1 MGGNTQTSQSGRQG
15 SAGNTASGERAENG
29 ERTADSAGSIEAEST
44 TDGETVHQP
53 QPERKGLEQTSDVG
67 RKGDSTGVADE
78 ARQARIEQFDAD
90 RTAEREQ
97 TRQAEQA
104 TEAVTEE
111 TAVPVEETPTEPQA
125 SALERVPV
133 DEQGNPIYEAVD
145 AETAWDAIV
154 EQTQGDVAMAQT
166 VADSMVADKKA
177 ALDKVKKAK
186 SKGGNTIAEK
196 IAAEQERKNAI
207 IQAETELAQW
217 EAIAG
222 TNKRRAEEAE
232 AIAKAEAEA
241 VRQQKEAEQQAKAE
255 DQNYDNQGN
264 PIDAEGNLIVEEVT
278 SIDEI
283 TDEDFTNPTRSIQ
296 LPQLPNNVSDAI
308 GANGRR
314 VVIKKNVFGKNLKS
328 HKDLTPE
335 DSRKIITT
343 ALYTPN
349 LYGQNQKQN
358 RPYNWILIHL
368 ADKNTCVLVEV
379 NHGKDNIEVIN
390 WHYIGESQL
399 KQKERQAEREG
410 GRILTLSENNAVGNT
425 SHGLSSNSKDTTS
438 SQNNNELEAENVQ
451 TTIGEQ
457 VQAAEAEVN
466 TAPTDKQKEAG
477 NYKKGHVQIGTFNVT
492 IEQPRGSVRS
502 GVDKGGKKWEVE
514 MKNTYG
520 YIRGTEGVDGD
531 HIDVFLADD
540 IDSWDGSKVFVVDQ
554 YNEDGTFDEHKVM
567 LGFNDI
573 NEAEEDYLSNYE
585 QGWQGLGAITGVS
598 IEDFEKWIA
607 SSHRKTKAFAE
618 YKSVKTT
625 AEAVEAEN
633 VQSAEAQEEARR
645 KPLRERISQWSKKTG
660 VKVNFIEKF
669 EDVKHKAPKEAIAEG
684 KIVDGWFDKETGEVY
699 FYMPHLSDA
708 KNADLTF
715 VHEVVAH
722 KGMEALL
729 GKKGYDALCD
739 AVWNSMSEKA
749 RKTFENYPGVS
760 NIKNPIK
767 RRRAAADE
775 YIAHLAEKTDLTKA
789 EKLIWSK
796 IVDFIREAL
805 EALGMHMKVSDA
817 ELSMLIRAAYAKMV
831 QEAKKNANVAEESE
845 VKVEAEKA
853 QDEKTEKS
861 HQFEIYNR
869 ELSAIQERHNTRK
882 RPPMPGKLIEAYS
895 TNDQSAIEDW
905 EQRWSDYLQGL
916 VVMDMPEIESTI
928 RNIKKQGRVRG
939 ADGKIN
945 KQSPIYK
952 AHNYIA
958 NTLMKRATALKK
970 EATEEELEAIDI
982 VNKVWK
988 GDIRFS
994 AKRKSRATEIDEAN
1008 FHQTKQEVNREIDI
1022 ATGLFIPGGAK
1033 RARAIRQQ
1041 KERERKALATEIYSK
1056 VLAGDFNPLTLQQ
1069 IEKYINDVTPRNP
1082 FGRRISQRVPQ
1093 KVERSVYGGKSKGAV
1108 DLLFSRI
1115 CESSVAASRRNS
1127 EEGRRA
1133 IEERKKEA
1141 LKGWAIATDNWHT
1154 DLSEFTNDKE
1164 PFAQGTDSKVYISK
1178 DGGYVIK
1185 ASKGKPYGKRFRADI
1200 DNVALFNHIFPNSK
1214 YEILGY
1220 GEIDGDFVRIL
1231 RQPFVDFAEDA
1242 YLSEDERVAYMAEL
1256 DFKPLNKENTAF
1268 SNGDFV
1274 AADLQKA
1281 NIVRDSKGNIRV
1293 IDADMKL
1300 HTTDI
1305 GGNYSYAPVEDDVL
1319 SDNEVNSR
1327 VHSAE
1332 EGDIRFKVANESQEI
1347 FVSNAQKAVEGIK
1360 QDKATPQQ
1368 WLAMIQKQGGLKAG
1382 EDRWMGL
1389 SEWLQGSEAKTLT
1402 KQEVLDFIEANKIE
1416 IEEVNYG
1423 ESEVSQFEDSDI
1435 YNEWAELGGDEDAFN
1450 EMIERYGDDFEMA
1463 FLYDEGQLYVA
1474 DEDAASFFIDKGAET
1489 INETRLS
1496 YTTEGLT
1503 DNREIALTVP
1513 TIEPYNQN
1521 DDIHFG
1527 DAGGGRAV
1535 AWVRF
1540 GDTKDANG
1548 NDVLVIDE
1556 IQSVRHQDGREKG
1569 YRNEEV
1575 IALENRINSLHEKMY
1590 GEGLAPEEYREL
1602 TRLREEQRE
1611 IIINANPELK
1621 AESEKVKELEK
1632 EYEALKK
1639 DNQSKLD
1646 PEGVELARLQTL
1658 QNDARSIAEYDRIE
1672 KEIQD
1677 IKDAADKRK
1686 AELNEFFNV
1695 TIGNAYDKLHK
1706 GIRNDLSNQVYGV
1719 PVAPFEKNWHELA
1732 MKRMLRYAAE
1742 NGYDKVAWT
1751 TGAQQAARYDMRQQ
1765 VDNIQVEENN
1775 IEEFN
1780 DGTPIAK
1787 NITIN
1792 TPRGNKIRYQAD
1804 AEGNIRG
1811 GEYGGKNLK
1820 DVVGKEL
1827 AEKIMQPGSFT
1838 IEEEGLAIGGEGM
1851 KGFYDKMLPSFVQKY
1866 TKKWGAKVGTVE
1878 LPDLEEGSQQ
1888 MWSVDVT
1895 DSMKDDVMEG
1905 QVMFRAREANERFNK
1920 ELQQQIDGT
1929 LPVGH
1934 IYQLGMPGE
1943 ILRSTGIPALPIQ
1956 LNSTKLEDKSKNY
1969 GHDYSLEDIKD
1980 LVLAMQNPLAIFAYG
1995 NKEKAQNVVIEIQS
2009 NGKNFVV
2016 GLALRPLVGGR
2027 VLEVNSV
2034 RNVFPKD
2041 NAEWLNWIAQDKS
2054 LYLDKKRIQTLI
2066 NQQRT
2071 NLADVEYLDLNS
2083 IANIIETFANPQ
2095 ISEGENSGE
2104 QENLTSEDSNTR
2116 MKVED
2121 QWQDLLTEKEREAM
2135 QAEHD
2140 AVDEGGFRGTFAL
2153 EWREWR

>member
-1127 EEGRRA
+1127 EEGRRE

-1141 LKGWAIATDNWHT
+1141 LKGWAIATGNWHT

-1164 PFAQGTDSKVYISK
+1164 PFAQGADSKVYTSK
-1178 DGGYVIK
+1178 YGGYVIK

-1214 YEILGY
+1214 YDIVGY
-1220 GEIDGDFVRIL
+1220 GEIDGNFVRIL
-1231 RQPFVDFAEDA
+1231 RQPFVDFSQSDILTE
-1242 YLSEDERVAYMAEL
+1242 EERVAYMAEL
-1256 DFKPLNKENTAF
+1256 GFKPLNKENTAF

-1274 AADLQKA
+1274 VADLQKA
-1281 NIVRDSKGNIRV
+1281 NIVRDVTGNIRV
-1293 IDADMKL
+1293 IDADVKL
-1300 HTTDI
+1300 HTTDT
-1305 GGNYSYAPVEDDVL
+1305 GGNYSYAPVENDIKIEEDSNDQDISFSIVDAVEEMVEDAKGANEELDEIAEEEAKYAEMDSTIEAADDISNTEEDDDVL
-1319 SDNEVNSR
+1319 YRDGEYLN
-1327 VHSAE
+1327 
-1332 EGDIRFKVANESQEI
+1332 FKAKYNLVGAVAT
-1347 FVSNAQKAVEGIK
+1347 AVI
-1360 QDKATPQQ
+1360 
-1368 WLAMIQKQGGLKAG
+1368 
-1382 EDRWMGL
+1382 
-1389 SEWLQGSEAKTLT
+1389 
-1402 KQEVLDFIEANKIE
+1402 
-1416 IEEVNYG
+1416 
-1423 ESEVSQFEDSDI
+1423 ESEEDLLKLK
-1435 YNEWAELGGDEDAFN
+1435 NL
-1450 EMIERYGDDFEMA
+1450 
-1463 FLYDEGQLYVA
+1463 
-1474 DEDAASFFIDKGAET
+1474 
-1489 INETRLS
+1489 
-1496 YTTEGLT
+1496 
-1503 DNREIALTVP
+1503 
-1513 TIEPYNQN
+1513 
-1521 DDIHFG
+1521 
-1527 DAGGGRAV
+1527 
-1535 AWVRF
+1535 
-1540 GDTKDANG
+1540 
-1548 NDVLVIDE
+1548 IDE
-1556 IQSVRHQDGREKG
+1556 VA
-1569 YRNEEV
+1569 YA
-1575 IALENRINSLHEKMY
+1575 ALENDYNKPYMYGGAYLQHNFIAIYTNKPTAPNPNLVWWHEQTHIAYERIN
-1590 GEGLAPEEYREL
+1590 
-1602 TRLREEQRE
+1602 
-1611 IIINANPELK
+1611 
-1621 AESEKVKELEK
+1621 
-1632 EYEALKK
+1632 
-1639 DNQSKLD
+1639 
-1646 PEGVELARLQTL
+1646 
-1658 QNDARSIAEYDRIE
+1658 
-1672 KEIQD
+1672 
-1677 IKDAADKRK
+1677 
-1686 AELNEFFNV
+1686 
-1695 TIGNAYDKLHK
+1695 
-1706 GIRNDLSNQVYGV
+1706 
-1719 PVAPFEKNWHELA
+1719 
-1732 MKRMLRYAAE
+1732 
-1742 NGYDKVAWT
+1742 
-1751 TGAQQAARYDMRQQ
+1751 
-1765 VDNIQVEENN
+1765 
-1775 IEEFN
+1775 
-1780 DGTPIAK
+1780 
-1787 NITIN
+1787 
-1792 TPRGNKIRYQAD
+1792 
-1804 AEGNIRG
+1804 
-1811 GEYGGKNLK
+1811 
-1820 DVVGKEL
+1820 
-1827 AEKIMQPGSFT
+1827 
-1838 IEEEGLAIGGEGM
+1838 
-1851 KGFYDKMLPSFVQKY
+1851 
-1866 TKKWGAKVGTVE
+1866 
-1878 LPDLEEGSQQ
+1878 
-1888 MWSVDVT
+1888 
-1895 DSMKDDVMEG
+1895 
-1905 QVMFRAREANERFNK
+1905 
-1920 ELQQQIDGT
+1920 
-1929 LPVGH
+1929 
-1934 IYQLGMPGE
+1934 
-1943 ILRSTGIPALPIQ
+1943 
-1956 LNSTKLEDKSKNY
+1956 LEDK
-1969 GHDYSLEDIKD
+1969 HEC
-1980 LVLAMQNPLAIFAYG
+1980 
-1995 NKEKAQNVVIEIQS
+1995 
-2009 NGKNFVV
+2009 
-2016 GLALRPLVGGR
+2016 GL
-2027 VLEVNSV
+2027 
-2034 RNVFPKD
+2034 
-2041 NAEWLNWIAQDKS
+2041 
-2054 LYLDKKRIQTLI
+2054 T
-2066 NQQRT
+2066 
-2071 NLADVEYLDLNS
+2071 
-2083 IANIIETFANPQ
+2083 
-2095 ISEGENSGE
+2095 
-2104 QENLTSEDSNTR
+2104 
-2116 MKVED
+2116 
-2121 QWQDLLTEKEREAM
+2121 
-2135 QAEHD
+2135 
-2140 AVDEGGFRGTFAL
+2140 AL
-2153 EWREWR
+2153 EWLREQPWEGCRHYDIIIDRYKQEDWDSEASARLVEYIIEKYGVERFLSSDFGGNEKLSKLVTAIKNQIIYGKERPTEYDILRGAERTQRTQDADSRRNREGSSPNRNRPNIQSKSEQRGSREDSKGDSGNVRDIAERQGSGVISDEGVTMASDPVSKAIGEPRYGRGKKMREYAERQRRFMVQKVQEIAQKLNLDNVEIITDASTLSGKRAKAKGYFNPTTGKIVIVIPNHASVLDVEETVLHEAVAHYGLRKLFGKHFDTFLDNVYESADPEIRKKIAALAAKNG